1 MVSGRGHFA
10 PAQHDT
16 KYKTST
22 KPGFPLGTIKKLY
35 IPVLVTP
42 RPTSGGLCHKD
53 SKIWTTP
60 TNPNLVQPSLGY
72 GGGWTW
78 HRTSLSLGEPRDDR
92 STIC

>member
-60 TNPNLVQPSLGY
+60 RIGTLLMSRMYNDYGAKSLIFL
-72 GGGWTW
+72 
-78 HRTSLSLGEPRDDR
+78 R
-92 STIC
+92 